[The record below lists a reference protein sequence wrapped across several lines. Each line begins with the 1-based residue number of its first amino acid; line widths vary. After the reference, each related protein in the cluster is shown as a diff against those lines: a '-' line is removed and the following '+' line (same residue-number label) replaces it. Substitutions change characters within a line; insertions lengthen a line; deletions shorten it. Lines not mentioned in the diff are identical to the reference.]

1 MTAAEIDKIM
11 QMSSAAIIAPAGHG
25 KTEMIAEIVK
35 YAEGKQLLLTHT
47 NAGVD
52 AIEKRLQKRK
62 VSKEKYT
69 VTTIAAFCIKWC
81 VSYDRTGGFDKTLSP
96 FNGRKESEAYYAQLY
111 SGAKKI
117 FTTSW
122 AGNVLKASYTGV
134 IVDEYQ
140 DCIQVQ
146 HEIVLAMNKHLPVR
160 VLGDPMQGIFSFSGN
175 MVDWNHLEFPV
186 VDVETKP
193 WRWCKCNP
201 ELGEYLMT
209 IRDTLFPI
217 LSKQSCNV
225 QISSE
230 NKNVEIVAPAA
241 FTGYSHL
248 KELSQYSSVVYITKW
263 PSQQLNFCSR
273 MPGIFQYDE
282 KQDCDELFKYA
293 VKFDTKAGTDLILE
307 IISFASVC
315 ATGVGT
321 ELKSYIDRLK
331 NDSLDFSRIKKH
343 ADFRDILTEAARN
356 MTKNDIFRM
365 LEWFS
370 KKAEFKQYRSELLSE
385 MKRSIKYAIDHDI
398 AIYDAANHIRKDA
411 GLQKRYA
418 GFKFLS
424 SRTLLSK
431 GLEFDCVI
439 IDMTT
444 PLSAK
449 DFYVAMTRAMR
460 KIYIISDTS
469 TFFFKD

>member
-1 MTAAEIDKIM
+1 MTDADLDQIM
-11 QMSSAAIIAPAGHG
+11 QMHNAAIIAPAGHG

-35 YAEGKQLLLTHT
+35 HAEGRQLLLTHT

-81 VSYDRTGGFDKTLSP
+81 VSYNHTGGFDKTLSP
-96 FNGRKESEAYYAQLY
+96 LNGGKEAKAYYAQLY

-117 FTTSW
+117 FTASW
-122 AGNVLKASYTGV
+122 AGDVLKASYAGI

-146 HEIVLAMNKHLPVR
+146 HEIILAMNKRLPVI
-160 VLGDPMQGIFSFSGN
+160 VLGDPMQGIFSFAGDL
-175 MVDWNHLEFPV
+175 VDWNHLEFPV
-186 VDVETKP
+186 VDVDTKP
-193 WRWCKCNP
+193 WRWSKCNP

-209 IRDTLFPI
+209 VRGALLPT
-217 LSKQSCNV
+217 LSKKNCRI
-225 QISSE
+225 QIDAQ
-230 NKNVEIVAPAA
+230 NKSVEVIEPSN

-248 KELSQYSSVVYITKW
+248 KELSQFSSVVYITKW
-263 PSQQLNFCSR
+263 PQQQLKFC
-273 MPGIFQYDE
+273 MQTPGIFQYDE
-282 KQDCDELFKYA
+282 KQDCDELFRYA
-293 VKFDTKAGTDLILE
+293 NLFDTTTGSALALNILKFVAE
-307 IISFASVC
+307 C
-315 ATGVGT
+315 LTGVGK
-321 ELKSYIDRLK
+321 EFKSYIEKLK
-331 NDSLDFSRIKKH
+331 SNSFDFSRIKKH
-343 ADFRDILTEAARN
+343 IEFRDILSETAPDLSKE
-356 MTKNDIFRM
+356 TILKVLI
-365 LEWFS
+365 WFS
-370 KKAEFKQYRSELLSE
+370 TNKDFKQYRSELLSE
-385 MKRSIKYAIDHDI
+385 MIRSIKYAIDHNI
-398 AIYDAANHIRKDA
+398 SICDASNHIRKDV
-411 GLQKRYA
+411 GLQKRYT

-449 DFYVAMTRAMR
+449 DFYVAMTRAMK
-460 KIYIISDTS
+460 KIYIISNS
-469 TFFFKD
+469 NCFTFYS

>member
-1 MTAAEIDKIM
+1 MTEDDLDKIM

-35 YAEGKQLLLTHT
+35 HAEGKQLILTHT

-62 VSKEKYT
+62 VSKEKYV

-81 VSYDRTGGFDKTLSP
+81 ISYDSTGEFDKTLSP
-96 FNGRKESEAYYAQLY
+96 LNGTKEAKAYYEQLY

-117 FTTSW
+117 LATSW
-122 AGNVLKASYTGV
+122 AGNVLKASYADV
-134 IVDEYQ
+134 VVDEYQ
-140 DCIQVQ
+140 DCIQAQ
-146 HEIVLAMNKHLPVR
+146 HEIILAMNKHLPVR
-160 VLGDPMQGIFSFSGN
+160 VLGDPMQGIFSFAGDL
-175 MVDWNHLEFPV
+175 VDWNHLEFPV

-193 WRWCKCNP
+193 WRWSESNP
-201 ELGEYLMT
+201 ELGKYLMT
-209 IRDTLFPI
+209 VRDTLLPI
-217 LSKQSCNV
+217 LIKQSCNV
-225 QISSE
+225 QIASE
-230 NKNVEIVAPAA
+230 NEHVEIIAPAA

-248 KELSQYSSVVYITKW
+248 NELSQYSSVVYITQW
-263 PSQQLNFCSR
+263 PRQQLNFCSR

-293 VKFDTKAGTDLILE
+293 EQFDAKVGAELALEAINFAAECSAGVVKELE
-307 IISFASVC
+307 
-315 ATGVGT
+315 
-321 ELKSYIDRLK
+321 SYIKKLK
-331 NDSLDFSRIKKH
+331 IGGFDFSRIKKH
-343 ADFRDILTEAARN
+343 TEFRDILTEAAPN
-356 MTKNDIFRM
+356 LTKETVFRM

-370 KKAEFKQYRSELLSE
+370 KNTKFKQYRSELLSE
-385 MKRSIKYAIDHDI
+385 MMRSIKYAIDHDMT
-398 AIYDAANHIRKDA
+398 IYDAANHIRKDV
-411 GLQKRYA
+411 GLQKRYT

-449 DFYVAMTRAMR
+449 DFYVAMTRAMK
-460 KIYIISDTS
+460 KIYIIADTD
-469 TFFFKD
+469 TFDFNY

>member
-1 MTAAEIDKIM
+1 MQLTDLEIRNFRGI
-11 QMSSAAIIAPAGHG
+11 
-25 KTEMIAEIVK
+25 KTSNI
-35 YAEGKQLLLTHT
+35 
-47 NAGVD
+47 
-52 AIEKRLQKRK
+52 
-62 VSKEKYT
+62 
-69 VTTIAAFCIKWC
+69 
-81 VSYDRTGGFDKTLSP
+81 
-96 FNGRKESEAYYAQLY
+96 
-111 SGAKKI
+111 
-117 FTTSW
+117 
-122 AGNVLKASYTGV
+122 
-134 IVDEYQ
+134 
-140 DCIQVQ
+140 
-146 HEIVLAMNKHLPVR
+146 
-160 VLGDPMQGIFSFSGN
+160 
-175 MVDWNHLEFPV
+175 
-186 VDVETKP
+186 
-193 WRWCKCNP
+193 
-201 ELGEYLMT
+201 
-209 IRDTLFPI
+209 
-217 LSKQSCNV
+217 
-225 QISSE
+225 
-230 NKNVEIVAPAA
+230 
-241 FTGYSHL
+241 
-248 KELSQYSSVVYITKW
+248 SQYSSVVYITKW

-307 IISFASVC
+307 IIGFASVC

-343 ADFRDILTEAARN
+343 SDFRDMLTEAARN

-411 GLQKRYA
+411 GLQKRYT

>member
-1 MTAAEIDKIM
+1 MTEADLDKIM
-11 QMSSAAIIAPAGHG
+11 QMPSAAIIAPAGHG
-25 KTEMIAEIVK
+25 KTEMIAELVQH
-35 YAEGKQLLLTHT
+35 AEGKQLLLTHT

-81 VSYDRTGGFDKTLSP
+81 VSYDGTGEFDKTLSP
-96 FNGRKESEAYYAQLY
+96 LNSSKEAKAYYAQLY

-122 AGNVLKASYTGV
+122 AGNVLKASYAGIV
-134 IVDEYQ
+134 VDEYQ

-146 HEIVLAMNKHLPVR
+146 HEIVLAMNRHLPVI
-160 VLGDPMQGIFSFSGN
+160 VLGDPMQGIFSFAGN
-175 MVDWNHLEFPV
+175 LVDWNDLGFPV
-186 VDVETKP
+186 VDVKTKP
-193 WRWCKCNP
+193 WRWNKSNP

-209 IRDTLFPI
+209 VRNALLPT
-217 LSKQSCNV
+217 LSKKNCSI
-225 QISSE
+225 QIDTK
-230 NKNVEIVAPAA
+230 NKNVEVIAPAN

-248 KELSQYSSVVYITKW
+248 KELSHFSSVVYITKW
-263 PSQQLNFCSR
+263 PQQQLKFCLQT
-273 MPGIFQYDE
+273 PGIFQYDE

-293 VKFDTKAGTDLILE
+293 NLFDTTTGADLALNVLKFVAGCL
-307 IISFASVC
+307 
-315 ATGVGT
+315 TGVGK
-321 ELKSYIDRLK
+321 ELKSYIEKLTS
-331 NDSLDFSRIKKH
+331 NSFDFSRIKKH
-343 ADFRDILTEAARN
+343 IEFRDILSETAPNLSKE
-356 MTKNDIFRM
+356 TILKM
-365 LEWFS
+365 LIWFS
-370 KKAEFKQYRSELLSE
+370 SNKDFKQYRSELLSE
-385 MKRSIKYAIDHDI
+385 MIRSIKYAIDHGI
-398 AIYDAANHIRKDA
+398 SICDASNHIRKDV
-411 GLQKRYA
+411 GLQKRYT

-460 KIYIISDTS
+460 KIYIISDS
-469 TFFFKD
+469 NFFTFRS

>member
-1 MTAAEIDKIM
+1 MTEAELYKIM

-62 VSKEKYT
+62 VPKEKYT

-81 VSYDRTGGFDKTLSP
+81 VSYDRTGSFDKTLSP
-96 FNGRKESEAYYAQLY
+96 FNGKKASEAYYAQLY
-111 SGAKKI
+111 SGAKNI

-122 AGNVLKASYTGV
+122 AGNVLKASYTGI

-160 VLGDPMQGIFSFSGN
+160 VLGDPMQGIFSFAGDL
-175 MVDWNHLEFPV
+175 VDWNHLEFPI

-193 WRWCKCNP
+193 WRWSKSNP
-201 ELGEYLMT
+201 ELGDYLIT
-209 IRDTLFPI
+209 IRNALLPI
-217 LSKQSCNV
+217 LSKQSCRV
-225 QISSE
+225 QIASGNE
-230 NKNVEIVAPAA
+230 NVEIIAPAA

-263 PSQQLNFCSR
+263 PSQQLSFCSR

-293 VKFDTKAGTDLILE
+293 EQFDTKVGADLALE
-307 IISFASVC
+307 IIKFASIC
-315 ATGVGT
+315 STGVGKG
-321 ELKSYIDRLK
+321 LKSYIDRLK
-331 NDSLDFSRIKKH
+331 NGSFDFSRIKTH
-343 ADFRDILTEAARN
+343 TELREILTEASYNLSKDTTSR
-356 MTKNDIFRM
+356 I

-370 KKAEFKQYRSELLSE
+370 KNDEFKRYRSELLSE
-385 MKRSIKYAIDHDI
+385 MLRSVKYAIDHDI

-411 GLQKRYA
+411 GLQRRYTN
-418 GFKFLS
+418 FKFLS

-449 DFYVAMTRAMR
+449 DFYVAMTRAMK

-469 TFFFKD
+469 AFFFNA

>member
-1 MTAAEIDKIM
+1 MTEADLDKII
-11 QMSSAAIIAPAGHG
+11 QMPSSAIIAPAGHG
-25 KTEMIAEIVK
+25 KTEMIADIVK
-35 YAEGKQLLLTHT
+35 HAEGKQLLLTHT

-62 VSKEKYT
+62 ISKEKYT

-81 VSYDRTGGFDKTLSP
+81 VSYDNTGNFDKTLSP
-96 FNGRKESEAYYAQLY
+96 LKGSNEAKAYYEQLY
-111 SGAKKI
+111 RSAKKI
-117 FTTSW
+117 FATSW
-122 AGNVLKASYTGV
+122 AGNVLKASYAGI

-146 HEIVLAMNKHLPVR
+146 HEIVLAMNKHLPVV
-160 VLGDPMQGIFSFSGN
+160 VLGDPMQGIFSFAGDL
-175 MVDWNHLEFPV
+175 VDWNALEFPI

-193 WRWCKCNP
+193 WRWNKSNP

-209 IRDTLFPI
+209 VRNALLPI
-217 LSKQSCNV
+217 LSKKNCSI
-225 QISSE
+225 QIDTK
-230 NKNVEIVAPAA
+230 NKNVEVIAPAN

-248 KELSQYSSVVYITKW
+248 KELSQFSSVVYITKW
-263 PSQQLNFCSR
+263 PQQQLKFCLQT
-273 MPGIFQYDE
+273 PGIFQYDE

-293 VKFDTKAGTDLILE
+293 NLFDTTTGSDLALNVLKFVAGCL
-307 IISFASVC
+307 
-315 ATGVGT
+315 TGVGK
-321 ELKSYIDRLK
+321 ELKSYIEKLK
-331 NDSLDFSRIKKH
+331 SNSFDFSRIKKH
-343 ADFRDILTEAARN
+343 IEFRDILSETAPDLSKE
-356 MTKNDIFRM
+356 TILKM
-365 LEWFS
+365 LIWFS
-370 KKAEFKQYRSELLSE
+370 SNKDFKQYRSELLSE
-385 MKRSIKYAIDHDI
+385 MMRSIKYAIDHGI
-398 AIYDAANHIRKDA
+398 SICDASNHIRKDI
-411 GLQKRYA
+411 GLQRRYT

-460 KIYIISDTS
+460 KIYIISDTNS
-469 TFFFKD
+469 FIFRS

>member
-1 MTAAEIDKIM
+1 MTEAELYKIM
-11 QMSSAAIIAPAGHG
+11 QMPSAAIIAPAGHG
-25 KTEMIAEIVK
+25 KTEMIVDIVK

-52 AIEKRLQKRK
+52 VIEKRLQKRN

-81 VSYDRTGGFDKTLSP
+81 VSYDSTGSFDKSLSP
-96 FNGRKESEAYYAQLY
+96 LKSREEANTYYAQLY

-117 FTTSW
+117 FETNW
-122 AGNVLKASYTGV
+122 AGSVLKATYTGIV
-134 IVDEYQ
+134 VDEYQ
-140 DCIQVQ
+140 DCIQEQ

-160 VLGDPMQGIFSFSGN
+160 VLGDPMQGIFSFAGSL
-175 MVDWNHLEFPV
+175 VDWNHLEFPV
-186 VDVETKP
+186 VDVVTKP
-193 WRWCKCNP
+193 WRWSECNP

-209 IRDTLFPI
+209 VRKA
-217 LSKQSCNV
+217 LSPVLNKQCCKV
-225 QISSE
+225 QIDPQ
-230 NKNVEIVAPAA
+230 NKHVQIIAPTA

-248 KELSQYSSVVYITKW
+248 KELSQFSSVVYITQW
-263 PSQQLNFCSR
+263 PRQQLNFCSR

-293 VKFDTKAGTDLILE
+293 ELFDAKIGADLALEVIKFAAE
-307 IISFASVC
+307 CS
-315 ATGVGT
+315 TGVAK
-321 ELKSYIDRLK
+321 ELKSYIEKLK
-331 NDSLDFSRIKKH
+331 VDSFDFSRIKKH
-343 ADFRDILTEAARN
+343 TDFRDILTETAPNLAKE
-356 MTKNDIFRM
+356 TILKI
-365 LEWFS
+365 LKWFS
-370 KKAEFKQYRSELLSE
+370 ANTEFKQYRSELLSE
-385 MKRSIKYAIDHDI
+385 MMRSIKYAIDHNMT
-398 AIYDAANHIRKDA
+398 IYDAANHIRKDV
-411 GLQKRYA
+411 GLQKRYT

-449 DFYVAMTRAMR
+449 DFYVAMTRAMK
-460 KIYIISDTS
+460 KIFIISNS
-469 TFFFKD
+469 NTFIFRS